1 MSEQPPVEETND
13 RERPADVPRVFDAA
27 AYLETMMAAGGANDT
42 VASGFPS
49 LDTLLGGGLRRGD
62 LIVLGGDVGSGKSAL
77 ALAIALRVA
86 GERRSAVFYSGEMNV
101 ERVLERVLAIEGRTR
116 IDDLRRGTLDEAT
129 RAGVGA
135 AAIRLR
141 DELPIV
147 ERVPA
152 GGVAA
157 IADEVSALRAIEL
170 VVIDGLDAL
179 LPGTSATEEEE
190 AATVRALKRLA
201 LDARTAVLVTSP
213 LPGLAARDDRRP
225 VLDDFG
231 ARGAV
236 KERADVVMALFR
248 EAMYDGARGIEG
260 ATELLV
266 RKNRNG
272 GTGYV
277 DLYFY
282 DQWMRFEDMLDPDR

>member
-1 MSEQPPVEETND
+1 
-13 RERPADVPRVFDAA
+13 
-27 AYLETMMAAGGANDT
+27 
-42 VASGFPS
+42 
-49 LDTLLGGGLRRGD
+49 
-62 LIVLGGDVGSGKSAL
+62 
-77 ALAIALRVA
+77 
-86 GERRSAVFYSGEMNV
+86 
-101 ERVLERVLAIEGRTR
+101 VLERALAIEGRTR
-116 IDDLRRGTLDEAT
+116 IDDLRRGTLDEVT

-157 IADEVSALRAIEL
+157 IAEEVVALRGVEL
-170 VVIDGLDAL
+170 VVVDGLASL
-179 LPGTSATEEEE
+179 LPGARHTVEEE
-190 AATVRALKRLA
+190 AAAVRSLKQFA
-201 LDARTAVLVTSP
+201 LDAKVAVLLTTS
-213 LPGLAARDDRRP
+213 LPNLSVRDDRRP
-225 VLDDFG
+225 LLDDFG
-231 ARGAV
+231 ANGAV
-236 KERADVVMALFR
+236 KERADIVLSLFR
-248 EAMYDGARGIEG
+248 EGMYDSARGIEG

-282 DQWMRFEDMLDPDR
+282 AQWMRFEDMLDPDR